1 MSYKLRNHNT
11 FVRSPVN
18 SVFNGTET
26 LSYLGPK
33 TWDLVPNEIKQSDS
47 LKSFKLI
54 DSTIVKGKLP
64 YKTITSQNVSSETQI
79 KNFFI
84 S

>member
-11 FVRSPVN
+11 FVRRQVN

-26 LSYLGPK
+26 LSCPGPK

-47 LKSFKLI
+47 LKSFKMI

-64 YKTITSQNVSSETQI
+64 YFVERLSAVLKIFKFSY
-79 KNFFI
+79 F
-84 S
+84 